1 MRAQSS
7 AQSSS
12 AGSDLDCMQE
22 SEDAF
27 IGSLGSSS
35 SNQPAIISTG
45 TWKRIDFTVDSGS
58 AVSGIPRSMLP
69 EGEEIRPPLDDG
81 PKTYTS
87 ASKHQVQVVGEAS
100 PTCAFQN
107 NTGGR
112 VELRVLDPLKKAL
125 LSVSKMNRTHIVH
138 LDGDHSWAKNRKTGK
153 VMRIYM
159 RGGVY
164 VLPAWIRCHP
174 KD

>member
-1 MRAQSS
+1 M
-7 AQSSS
+7 
-12 AGSDLDCMQE
+12 DYIQE
-22 SEDAF
+22 TEEAF
-27 IGSLGSSS
+27 IGSLGSS
-35 SNQPAIISTG
+35 NYPAIISNG

-69 EGEEIRPPLDDG
+69 EGEEIRQPHTDG

-87 ASKHQVQVVGEAS
+87 ASKHQVQVVGESS

-107 NTGGR
+107 NEGGR

>member
-1 MRAQSS
+1 MDYV
-7 AQSSS
+7 
-12 AGSDLDCMQE
+12 GD
-22 SEDAF
+22 SEEAL
-27 IGSLGSSS
+27 ICSLGSNCPKSIARGS
-35 SNQPAIISTG
+35 
-45 TWKRIDFTVDSGS
+45 WKRIDFTVDSGS
-58 AVSGIPRSMLP
+58 AVSGIPKSMLP
-69 EGEEIRPPLDDG
+69 EGEEIRQPQADG

-87 ASKHQVQVVGEAS
+87 ASKHQVQGIGDSS

-107 NTGGR
+107 DESGA

-138 LDGDHSWAKNRKTGK
+138 LDGDQSWAKNRKTGK

-159 RGGVY
+159 RGGVF